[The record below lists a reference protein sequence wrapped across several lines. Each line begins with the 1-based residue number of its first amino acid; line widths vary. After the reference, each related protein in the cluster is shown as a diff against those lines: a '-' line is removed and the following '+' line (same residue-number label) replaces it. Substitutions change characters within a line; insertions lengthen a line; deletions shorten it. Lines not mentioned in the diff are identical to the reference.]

1 MFNRACQRRGRT
13 TPVRFGEEMHRTQLS
28 AIGQRSIGIG
38 QLQQADLG
46 TAQRK
51 AVTVV
56 AAAFRKAHP
65 QPLQLTMEGIRRDHH
80 QRAHSRNVE

>member
-1 MFNRACQRRGRT
+1 
-13 TPVRFGEEMHRTQLS
+13 MHRTPLS
-28 AIGQRSIGIG
+28 AIGQCTIGIG
-38 QLQQADLG
+38 QLQQTDFG

-56 AAAFRKAHP
+56 AAPFRKVHS
-65 QPLQLTMEGIRRDHH
+65 QPLKLLMEGIWRDHH

>member
-1 MFNRACQRRGRT
+1 MFNRACQRRGRI
-13 TPVRFGEEMHRTQLS
+13 TPVRFGDEMHRTPLP
-28 AIGQRSIGIG
+28 AIGQRTVGIG

-56 AAAFRKAHP
+56 AA
-65 QPLQLTMEGIRRDHH
+65 T
-80 QRAHSRNVE
+80 